1 MSEPVARHV
10 TVHGRVQGVNF
21 RSWVR
26 ERAVARDVSG
36 WVANRADGAVEAWLQ
51 GDAEAVA
58 SVERAIG
65 EGPPQARVDRV
76 EADDA
81 PPRTGVDGFAR
92 R

>member
-1 MSEPVARHV
+1 
-10 TVHGRVQGVNF
+10 
-21 RSWVR
+21 
-26 ERAVARDVSG
+26 
-36 WVANRADGAVEAWLQ
+36 VANRADGAVEAWLQ